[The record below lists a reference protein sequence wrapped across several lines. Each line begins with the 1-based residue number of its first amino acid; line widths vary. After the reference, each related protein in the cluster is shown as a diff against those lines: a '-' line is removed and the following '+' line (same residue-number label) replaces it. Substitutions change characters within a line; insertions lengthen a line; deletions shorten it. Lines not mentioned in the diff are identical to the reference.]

1 MADQPT
7 SEREVETR
15 SAQPGYEDASA
26 DSLNAPVQAHHPKPL
41 PPDWLDRIPPDPTG
55 DRGDA
60 PQ

>member
-1 MADQPT
+1 MNERT
-7 SEREVETR
+7 NTEREIEKR
-15 SAQPGYEDASA
+15 SALPGYEDASA
-26 DSLNAPVQAHHPKPL
+26 DSLNTPAQAHHPKPL